1 MRDDENLSIK
11 GKSLSPLPDNKKVKI
26 NLNKL
31 LNKLQKKSLK
41 LVRKCRIKK
50 KIIKK
55 RNVNIQ
61 LESKD

>member
-11 GKSLSPLPDNKKVKI
+11 GKSLSPLPDNKSKI

-41 LVRKCRIKK
+41 LVRNVELKK
-50 KIIKK
+50 NYQKK
-55 RNVNIQ
+55 
-61 LESKD
+61 EC